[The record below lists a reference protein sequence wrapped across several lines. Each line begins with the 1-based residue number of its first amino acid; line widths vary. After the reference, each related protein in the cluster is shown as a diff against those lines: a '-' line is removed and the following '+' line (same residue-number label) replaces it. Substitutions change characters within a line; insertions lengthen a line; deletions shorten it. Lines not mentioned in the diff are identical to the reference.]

1 MATFNSF
8 AALER
13 QIMKDMRSATNRAK
27 NRIEIELFMNVNGYY
42 NGSTPQRYQ
51 RTGTLLTSPDS
62 TPVQGSGKHLEF
74 SVYMDEGISY
84 STGTFSGAQGID
96 APGRGGAGGTA
107 ACPLPLPLFHWPCS
121 TTCLTTRAETGAWR
135 WTALGIA
142 LPTAVGMSLCA
153 LTAAAGR
160 LLGF

>member
-13 QIMKDMRSATNRAK
+13 QIMKDMQSVATRAK
-27 NRIEIELFMNVNGYY
+27 DKIELELFMNVNGYY
-42 NGSTPQRYQ
+42 DGSTPQRYQ

-84 STGTFSGAQGID
+84 STGTFSGAQVID
-96 APGRGGAGGTA
+96 ATERGGAGTIGNHGYFQRTEEA
-107 ACPLPLPLFHWPCS
+107 AQQILDSEFNN
-121 TTCLTTRAETGAWR
+121 
-135 WTALGIA
+135 I
-142 LPTAVGMSLCA
+142 
-153 LTAAAGR
+153 
-160 LLGF
+160 

>member
-13 QIMKDMRSATNRAK
+13 QIMKDMQSAGQRSK
-27 NRIEIELFMNVNGYY
+27 DKIEMELFMNVNDYY
-42 NGSTPQRYQ
+42 DGSTPQRYQ

-84 STGTFSGAQGID
+84 STGTFSGAQVID
-96 APGRGGAGGTA
+96 ATERGGAGTIGNHGYFQRTEEA
-107 ACPLPLPLFHWPCS
+107 AQKILDSEFNN
-121 TTCLTTRAETGAWR
+121 
-135 WTALGIA
+135 I
-142 LPTAVGMSLCA
+142 
-153 LTAAAGR
+153 
-160 LLGF
+160 